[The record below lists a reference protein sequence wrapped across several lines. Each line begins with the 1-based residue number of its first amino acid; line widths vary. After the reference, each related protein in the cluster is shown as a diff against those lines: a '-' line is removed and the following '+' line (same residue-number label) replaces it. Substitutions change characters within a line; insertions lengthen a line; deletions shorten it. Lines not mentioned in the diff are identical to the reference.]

1 MIKKAENS
9 IKIFNN
15 ILCFSNFFEE
25 RVAEDGDP
33 YIFWLIF
40 RQPVVPEGQK
50 QSLWIVFRTRLA
62 ESKGVVEIEMQ
73 T

>member
-9 IKIFNN
+9 IKNFNN

-25 RVAEDGDP
+25 RVAEDGNT

-40 RQPVVPEGQK
+40 RQPGVLHTPKNVK
-50 QSLWIVFRTRLA
+50 YITNIV
-62 ESKGVVEIEMQ
+62 GVAPLGDP
-73 T
+73 